1 MKPTMLLLLMLLW
14 LDSPIQAGSR
24 PSLRFNQDGTF
35 KIVQFTDTHINL
47 VSKSNLKS
55 LEIIQTVVKTE
66 MPDLV
71 VLTGDII
78 TEDDPK
84 KGYQLLSALFQK
96 TNTPWAVV
104 FGNHESEGR
113 FTRKALEALVE
124 SLPGC
129 LNHKVSGITGNSNFI
144 LQVKGQ
150 HRVEALLYCFDS
162 NSYSALKPIVDGYGW
177 FDSSQM
183 NWYRSKSAWF
193 TKRNEG
199 RPLPALAF
207 FHIPLPEYTLAFNQK
222 NNISYGARNEE
233 ECCPAINSGMFTAML
248 ECGDVMGSFVGH
260 DHVNDY
266 IVCYHQIALAY
277 GRVSKIMKNVE
288 DPLAGGRVILIKQGR
303 RAFDTWIRE
312 YSGKKVLSCS
322 YPSSFVNQ

>member
-1 MKPTMLLLLMLLW
+1 MKPIILFLLILLW
-14 LDSPIQAGSR
+14 LVNPMQAGNK

-47 VSKSNLKS
+47 TSKSNLKS

-71 VLTGDII
+71 ILTGDII
-78 TEDDPK
+78 TEDDPRV
-84 KGYQLLSALFQK
+84 GYQLLSELLQE

-104 FGNHESEGR
+104 FGNHESEGK

-129 LNHKVSGITGNSNFI
+129 LNHNVAGINGNSNFI

-162 NSYSALKPIVDGYGW
+162 NSYSSLKPNVDGYGW
-177 FDSSQM
+177 IDFSQI
-183 NWYRSKSAWF
+183 NWYRSKSALF
-193 TKRNEG
+193 TRRNEG

-207 FHIPLPEYTLAFNQK
+207 FHIPLPEYTPAFDQK
-222 NNISYGARNEE
+222 KQIRYGARNEE
-233 ECCPAINSGMFTAML
+233 ECSPAINSGMFTAML
-248 ECGDVMGSFVGH
+248 ECGDVMGTFVGH

-277 GRVSKIMKNVE
+277 GRVSKIMKNEE
-288 DPLAGGRVILIKQGR
+288 DPLAGGRVILLKQGK

-312 YSGKKVLSCS
+312 YNGKKVLSCS
-322 YPSSFVNQ
+322 YPFSFVNQ